1 MRSDGSHRS
10 GRGRCGRKWSSFRYI
25 LKVVLTGF
33 ADGLIIIITVKI
45 NYDRTWLRA
54 IIKGYIRSYRI
65 KD

>member
-1 MRSDGSHRS
+1 MHF
-10 GRGRCGRKWSSFRYI
+10 RCI